1 MIQEISHWVTKSLRA
16 RAKSKLPFLDN
27 GKRGIRFLLRMFL
40 GSAVCAK
47 GGVVMAK
54 KHTNMDP
61 VVHFELPAE
70 DRKRMAEF
78 YANVFGWKTEMLGP
92 EMGDYVLARTTE
104 SDEET
109 GRPKNPGAINGG
121 FFTKS
126 TDKPDQHPS
135 VVIAV
140 EDIKEHMEE
149 VEKAGGTILGEPMD
163 IPGVGSYVAFIDTE
177 GNRVSMLQ
185 PSREFRAEG

>member
-1 MIQEISHWVTKSLRA
+1 
-16 RAKSKLPFLDN
+16 
-27 GKRGIRFLLRMFL
+27 
-40 GSAVCAK
+40 
-47 GGVVMAK
+47 MAK

-61 VVHFELPAE
+61 VVHFEMPAE

-92 EMGDYVLARTTE
+92 EMGDYVIARTTD
-104 SDEET
+104 SDEKT

-121 FFTKS
+121 FFPKTDDKS
-126 TDKPDQHPS
+126 DQHPS

-140 EDIKEHMEE
+140 EDIEEHMKE
-149 VEKAGGTILGEPMD
+149 VEKAGGKVLGEPMD

-185 PSREFRAEG
+185 PSR